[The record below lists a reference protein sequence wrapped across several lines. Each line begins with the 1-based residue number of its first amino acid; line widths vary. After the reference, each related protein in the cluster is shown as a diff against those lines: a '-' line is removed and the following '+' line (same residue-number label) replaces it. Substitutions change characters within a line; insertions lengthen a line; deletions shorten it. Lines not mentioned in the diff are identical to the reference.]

1 MLLNA
6 TKRDS
11 KKEPNKI
18 PGILY
23 GPEIKENILIN
34 VDKKELSKLIQE
46 MGESSLFDLKLDKKT
61 YPVLIHG
68 YQTEQM
74 TCEITHIDFYS
85 PILSKEVEAE
95 VPIEFLGEA
104 KAVSLGGNLMH
115 NLQVL
120 HIKAL
125 PNKIPQ
131 KIEVDLSPLKT
142 FEDKILVKDI
152 NVNKDIIILEE
163 ENDII
168 AHVVEQPK
176 QVVEEPKEEIK
187 IEEEKPE
194 ENKNE
199 EK

>member
-6 TKRDS
+6 TKREQ
-11 KKEPNKI
+11 KREPNKI
-18 PGILY
+18 PGVLY

-34 VDKKELSKLIQE
+34 IDKKELIKLIQE
-46 MGESSLFDLKLDKKT
+46 IGESALFDLKLDNKT

-104 KAVSLGGNLMH
+104 GAVSLGGNLIH
-115 NLQVL
+115 NLQIL

-125 PNKIPQ
+125 PDKIPQ
-131 KIEVDLSPLKT
+131 KIEVDLSVLET
-142 FEDKILVKDI
+142 FEDRILVKDI
-152 NVNKDIIILEE
+152 KAPKDITILEE
-163 ENDII
+163 ENDVV

-176 QVVEEPKEEIK
+176 QAVEKPK
-187 IEEEKPE
+187 EEEKPQEE